1 MTRTNNAAKNAA
13 REHQRKTGGNYT
25 TALRHVKRVPAHDG
39 DRDLVVP
46 FAAVDGWFS
55 KTGSNVRGQCI
66 AIGDGMYSSGL
77 ILSGGEAH
85 DGALSISLLTALAD
99 RYSPQRVNF
108 MAWGFDMERLR
119 DAGLTDY
126 LTDSPRDSLSEFL
139 EAAAVEDKTRGK
151 EFDDLPVEY
160 HTGSREKVGAD
171 GPGMAHLVIV
181 VRVDLAYGSRPAAD
195 DIAALNS
202 LRGRVSHG
210 LTVVVDVIS
219 GDKSASDALDA
230 VKYSLGLERHHIW
243 VLEARLDGM
252 PRGRSIVPG
261 EGRNRDRLLARAD
274 SELNRLI
281 GLDEPK
287 EQVQMLRQRLLLE
300 GEYVKRSMPLV
311 ERPRHLLFEGPR
323 GSGRATMAQV
333 VADLYAGLG
342 VLRTPLVTTISGWWT
357 IGSID
362 GAAGGVAFVD
372 TSRWSESGVI
382 EMMGDLVRYDL
393 SGVMLIV
400 AGNGQILER
409 AIDAVDGA
417 SRIFPTTITFDPYQP
432 SEIAELATMVAGEA
446 DQKLTP
452 DAGTAIAD
460 YLGMVRS
467 GIQKPELNDLAG
479 NARVARAIVEGAE
492 THRGLRLPTDLSEL
506 TDDELRTV
514 TAEDVTLALRKIFRE
529 ARG

>member
-13 REHQRKTGGNYT
+13 RERQRKSGGNYT
-25 TALRHVKRVPAHDG
+25 SALRHVKRVPAHDE

-55 KTGSNVRGQCI
+55 KAGSNVRGQCI
-66 AIGDGMYSSGL
+66 AIGGGMYSSGL
-77 ILSGGEAH
+77 ILSGGEAR
-85 DGALSISLLTALAD
+85 DGALGISLLTALAA

-108 MAWGFDMERLR
+108 MAWGLDVERLR
-119 DAGLTDY
+119 NAGLTDY

-139 EAAAVEDKTRGK
+139 EAGAVEDKTRGK
-151 EFDDLPVEY
+151 MFDDLPVDF

-181 VRVDLAYGSRPAAD
+181 VRVDLAYGSRPSAD

-202 LRGRVSHG
+202 LRGRASHG

-219 GDKSASDALDA
+219 GDKSASDALDT
-230 VKYSLGLERHHIW
+230 VKHSLGLERDRTW
-243 VLEARLDGM
+243 VLQARLDEM
-252 PRGRSIVPG
+252 PCGRDIEPG
-261 EGRNRDRLLARAD
+261 EGRNRDRLLARAH

-287 EQVQMLRQRLLLE
+287 KQVQMLRQRLLLE
-300 GEYVKRSMPLV
+300 AEYVKRAMPLT

-323 GSGRATMAQV
+323 GSGKATMAQV

-342 VLRTPLVTTISGWWT
+342 VLRTPLLSTVSGWSS

-362 GAAGGVAFVD
+362 GAAGGVAFID
-372 TSRWSESGVI
+372 TSQLSKFSVI
-382 EMMGDLVRYDL
+382 EMMNDLVQHDL
-393 SGVMLIV
+393 GEVMLIV
-400 AGNGQILER
+400 AGNGRLLER

-417 SRIFPTTITFDPYQP
+417 SRMFPTTIRFEPYQP

-467 GIQKPELNDLAG
+467 GTQKPELNDLAG

-506 TDDELRTV
+506 TDDELRTL
-514 TAEDVTLALRKIFRE
+514 TAEDVTLALRQLFRE
-529 ARG
+529 ARV

>member
-1 MTRTNNAAKNAA
+1 
-13 REHQRKTGGNYT
+13 
-25 TALRHVKRVPAHDG
+25 
-39 DRDLVVP
+39 
-46 FAAVDGWFS
+46 
-55 KTGSNVRGQCI
+55 
-66 AIGDGMYSSGL
+66 
-77 ILSGGEAH
+77 
-85 DGALSISLLTALAD
+85 
-99 RYSPQRVNF
+99 
-108 MAWGFDMERLR
+108 
-119 DAGLTDY
+119 
-126 LTDSPRDSLSEFL
+126 
-139 EAAAVEDKTRGK
+139 
-151 EFDDLPVEY
+151 
-160 HTGSREKVGAD
+160 
-171 GPGMAHLVIV
+171 
-181 VRVDLAYGSRPAAD
+181 
-195 DIAALNS
+195 
-202 LRGRVSHG
+202 
-210 LTVVVDVIS
+210 
-219 GDKSASDALDA
+219 
-230 VKYSLGLERHHIW
+230 
-243 VLEARLDGM
+243 
-252 PRGRSIVPG
+252 
-261 EGRNRDRLLARAD
+261 
-274 SELNRLI
+274 
-281 GLDEPK
+281 
-287 EQVQMLRQRLLLE
+287 MLRQRLLLE

-362 GAAGGVAFVD
+362 GAAGGVAFID

-432 SEIAELATMVAGEA
+432 SEIAELATAVAEEA

-452 DAGTAIAD
+452 EAGTAIAE